1 MNFVN
6 DSNYFDQ
13 HFLIDNE
20 IIMTFIKSAKLNKKD
35 IVVEIG
41 PGKGNISKLIA
52 NRVKKLYCI
61 ELDCRL
67 KPYLSK
73 LEKQFKNVEIIYD
86 NALTVNLPICNKIV
100 TSVPYSI
107 IEPLI
112 NKLIHY
118 HIDIYMI
125 MGKKYVDN
133 VINNQITKLSL
144 LTNCFYNARKIIDIT
159 PEKFEPKPR
168 VMSSIIELKFK
179 AVENVNNDTQLIF
192 RYMYYFKNKKVKNA
206 LIESLINSSR
216 IKDKILTQK
225 SSKNIVGKLNIT
237 NNILNKTFEEIS
249 NNELKQLYE
258 EVEKIIL

>member
-133 VINNQITKLSL
+133 VINNQI
-144 LTNCFYNARKIIDIT
+144 KIG
-159 PEKFEPKPR
+159 R
-168 VMSSIIELKFK
+168 AHV
-179 AVENVNNDTQLIF
+179 
-192 RYMYYFKNKKVKNA
+192 
-206 LIESLINSSR
+206 
-216 IKDKILTQK
+216 
-225 SSKNIVGKLNIT
+225 
-237 NNILNKTFEEIS
+237 
-249 NNELKQLYE
+249 
-258 EVEKIIL
+258 